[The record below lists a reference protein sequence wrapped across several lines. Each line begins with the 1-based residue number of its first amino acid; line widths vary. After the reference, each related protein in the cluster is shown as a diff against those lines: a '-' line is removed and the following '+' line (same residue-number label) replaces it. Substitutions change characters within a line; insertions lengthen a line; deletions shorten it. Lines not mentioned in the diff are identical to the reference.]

1 MMVNVYYLSTLA
13 SRDETWDASHGK
25 LMPAKLY
32 SLASVINW
40 LPPCFAPD
48 DWRTSLC
55 ETIYNR
61 LQAVDAPIKNHNG
74 YTIRSIKPWVWLLGL
89 HMVNWLACSLSL
101 SMGMK
106 AVLSCAST
114 DLSCLVKLHD

>member
-74 YTIRSIKPWVWLLGL
+74 YTIRSMCPGDYLVIEGELGVYVCDRIGFR
-89 HMVNWLACSLSL
+89 HEPVGPS
-101 SMGMK
+101 
-106 AVLSCAST
+106 
-114 DLSCLVKLHD
+114 